1 MVPWQ
6 LVYDYKEHEI
16 PEGKEKNDFVNFF
29 LPAGYFSEFF
39 SEIFLLFFF
48 LLSFLGN
55 TPDTCA
61 VWGSAQTPAVIGQT
75 GPCDPTADFV
85 GCAVLLLTAIKTLL
99 GSILLSG
106 VAITENCCY
115 SAMAQASQ
123 ANFDANNSQIRV
135 EHDKKGRQFFIRLNG
150 KFSSRAC

>member
-1 MVPWQ
+1 M
-6 LVYDYKEHEI
+6 
-16 PEGKEKNDFVNFF
+16 
-29 LPAGYFSEFF
+29 FF
-39 SEIFLLFFF
+39 SEIFSDFFLFFF
-48 LLSFLGN
+48 LLSFSGT

-61 VWGSAQTPAVIGQT
+61 FWGSAQTPAVIGQT
-75 GPCDPTADFV
+75 GPCDPTADSV
-85 GCAVLLLTAIKTLL
+85 GCAVLLSTAIKTLL
-99 GSILLSG
+99 DSILLSG